1 HHHGHFGQGAARGVG
16 YRGTDT
22 SKETNLMALLEVKN
36 LVKDFGGLRANDG
49 ISFQLAPGELLG
61 LIGPNGAGK
70 TTVFNVLTGVYKAS
84 SGNVRF
90 EGKSILG
97 KRPHEIFAKGV
108 ARTFQ
113 NIRLFS
119 AMTAVENAMVARHC
133 RSKKGVVGAIFR
145 TMSQRREERQIRGKA
160 LEALKFMGVDKYA
173 DTVASNLPYGLQRR
187 LEIARALASQP
198 KVILL
203 DEPAAGM
210 NPSESSALMKDI
222 SRICELGIDVLLVEH
237 DMKVVM
243 GVCHRIV
250 CVDHGVKIAEGTPEE
265 IQSSPQVIEA
275 YLGQPASK

>member
-1 HHHGHFGQGAARGVG
+1 
-16 YRGTDT
+16 
-22 SKETNLMALLEVKN
+22 MAHLELDNITVR
-36 LVKDFGGLRANDG
+36 FGGLVALSQL
-49 ISFQLAPGELLG
+49 SFAINSGEIVG

-84 SGNVRF
+84 SGKVRF

-97 KRPHEIFAKGV
+97 KAPHEIFSKGV

-145 TMSQRREERQIRGKA
+145 TLSQRREERQIRDKA
-160 LEALKFMGVDKYA
+160 LEALQFMGVDKYA

-243 GVCHRIV
+243 GVCERVVVIN
-250 CVDHGVKIAEGTPEE
+250 HGEWLAEGQPREV
-265 IQSSPQVIEA
+265 QNNPKVIEA
-275 YLGQPASK
+275 YLGRGAANVA